1 VLLRVYVVDATTEL
15 LQQVQVALDELKGNG
30 MPSIMTIGVQSLYS
44 PDILVEIE
52 MVVRVP

>member
-1 VLLRVYVVDATTEL
+1 LF
-15 LQQVQVALDELKGNG
+15 QQVQVVLDELKGDG
-30 MPSIMTIGVQSLYS
+30 MPSITTIGVQALYS